1 MNRRALFEPVNR
13 TGHPLRRRLDGWS
26 RQASGRDAALWPG
39 RSVGA
44 QAKPTRVVGRVRH
57 AGHRE
62 RLRAGGEVAAEF
74 DGRVEHASRAAAG
87 HGECRC
93 GTRRPR
99 RSPARWANV
108 REPEES

>member
-26 RQASGRDAALWPG
+26 RQPSGRDAALSPG
-39 RSVGA
+39 RAVWA
-44 QAKPTRVVGRVRH
+44 EAKPTRVVGRVRH

-93 GTRRPR
+93 GSRRPR
-99 RSPARWANV
+99 RSLAALASRTTA
-108 REPEES
+108 